1 MTNTANNLFAA
12 IASIALST
20 AVFAATIIP
29 ASPALFA

>member
-1 MTNTANNLFAA
+1 MTLATQNLFAA
-12 IASIALST
+12 VVSIALSS

>member
-1 MTNTANNLFAA
+1 MTLTSQNLFAA